1 MADKAK
7 HAFGSSANIQSALAA
22 GKIDEFDILFLDG
35 DTDEPKVGWV
45 DKNGEVVIVRS
56 EDEVIVVDA
65 LPETGVVGSIYVFGE
80 DAYIWNGEKFVN
92 LCKPTDVSEL
102 KDQLAALE
110 SKDAEFAEK
119 DVALEAKDAE
129 LEAKSVALEEKSAV
143 IEAEVAE
150 KIDAEE
156 ADAVFLSKKYEISG
170 TPKGTLVN
178 YGENEIRVMAPADAD
193 WHLQS
198 VGTGG
203 NPNAYYMTFNTY
215 APSDDAVGYIE
226 HLGDLADDHVLTDLK
241 TDKYGR
247 KYQPTWLAMA
257 TYDSGSDT
265 WSYNGAASTADHYI
279 GWDYQIDWYNADG
292 VMIATDSVRINL
304 SNEDCHYSAEPYYIS
319 NMMQTIEERID
330 AKIEEISEIPVVE
343 F

>member
-7 HAFGSSANIQSALAA
+7 HAFGSSANIQSALDA

-110 SKDAEFAEK
+110 SKDAEFAAK
-119 DVALEAKDAE
+119 DVE
-129 LEAKSVALEEKSAV
+129 LEEKSAV

-215 APSDDAVGYIE
+215 APSDDVVGYME
-226 HLGDLADDHVLTDLK
+226 HLGSLADDHVLTDLK

-247 KYQPTWLAMA
+247 KYQSTWLAMA

-265 WSYNGAASTADHYI
+265 WSYNGDASTADHYI